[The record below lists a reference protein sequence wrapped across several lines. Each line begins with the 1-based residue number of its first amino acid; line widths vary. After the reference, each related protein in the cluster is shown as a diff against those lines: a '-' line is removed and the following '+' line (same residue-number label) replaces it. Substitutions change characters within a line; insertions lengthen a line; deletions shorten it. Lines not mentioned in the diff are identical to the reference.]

1 MTDRSATTKD
11 PGSREGVDGE
21 EAKVEE
27 EEEDAESASETL
39 WKTTRVRLRP
49 LKRVNTSNFLK
60 VYSPRDSPVESPQ
73 SMSRELLQKVKQE
86 DITDEEAAKDLVQVV
101 SDKNDKL
108 IDAMIEDKTVTFL
121 GYVIDGGNT
130 YIADNILRVTRDSLI
145 EV

>member
-1 MTDRSATTKD
+1 MTDRSATKIQAVVRGCLVRK
-11 PGSREGVDGE
+11 PKRKRKRSRRVSFRDTVEDNEG
-21 EAKVEE
+21 
-27 EEEDAESASETL
+27 ET
-39 WKTTRVRLRP
+39 RP

-60 VYSPRDSPVESPQ
+60 GVLAKGFA
-73 SMSRELLQKVKQE
+73 SRVTTEYVKELLQKVKQE

-108 IDAMIEDKTVTFL
+108 IDAMIEDKTVDIS